1 MARGFS
7 GYFDSLIDK
16 DMSRTLTEAVPINVD
31 FLGDY
36 PDFLAFGLILILT
49 GLLAFGVKESSF
61 LNNIF
66 TTVNILTIL
75 IVIIAG
81 SIYGELV
88 TNNMFKKKNYSNAFF
103 VFSFS

>member
-7 GYFDSLIDK
+7 GYFDSLIDQN
-16 DMSRTLTEAVPINVD
+16 MSKTLAEAVPINVE

-36 PDFLAFGLILILT
+36 PDFLAFGLIFVLT
-49 GLLAFGVKESSF
+49 ALLAFGVKESTF

-81 SIYGELV
+81 SLYGKFL
-88 TNNMFKKKNYSNAFF
+88 SN
-103 VFSFS
+103 VET